1 MLSLVKVT
9 LMTARIPCRILVNC
23 KGMLFRSGALADG
36 PVAVT
41 QSVFSYRG
49 RWSHWLCRLGR

>member
-23 KGMLFRSGALADG
+23 KVMFFRSGALADG
-36 PVAVT
+36 PDAVT
-41 QSVFSYRG
+41 QSGCSCRG
-49 RWSHWLCRLGR
+49 RWSHWLCGLGR